1 MVLQL
6 ILRYLANNEQL
17 IQRLADSYPL
27 RRAAQMVL
35 SAYYRTRSIA
45 EQQKLVGMTPERL
58 QQALRSFKSNVQKEI
73 ENAKKNDLA
82 KKK

>member
-1 MVLQL
+1 MVLHA

-35 SAYYRTRSIA
+35 SAYYRSKSVA
-45 EQQKLVGMTPERL
+45 EQQKLIDVSPERL
-58 QQALRSFKSNVQKEI
+58 QQALRNFKTNVKKEI
-73 ENAKKNDLA
+73 ENAKNDLN

>member
-1 MVLQL
+1 MVLHA

-35 SAYYRTRSIA
+35 SAYYRNKSVA
-45 EQQKLVGMTPERL
+45 EQQKLIDVSPERL
-58 QQALRSFKSNVQKEI
+58 QQALRNFKTNVQKEI
-73 ENAKKNDLA
+73 ENAKNDLN

>member
-35 SAYYRTRSIA
+35 SAYYRTRSVA

-73 ENAKKNDLA
+73 ENAKNDLA

>member
-1 MVLQL
+1 MVLHA

-35 SAYYRTRSIA
+35 SAYYRSKSAA
-45 EQQKLVGMTPERL
+45 EQQKLIDVSPERL
-58 QQALRSFKSNVQKEI
+58 QQALRNFKTNVKKEI
-73 ENAKKNDLA
+73 ENAKNDLN